1 MTLTMNFSGLTN
13 AELLS
18 FGQDLDSIL
27 APLSETIA
35 PVYNPFQNALSR
47 YAEIAVSA
55 IEKQVAQQQ
64 TEALAGADDTRD
76 GLFRGV
82 KYLVQ
87 AYLLHPNE
95 AKREAAAEIEKSVAK
110 VGWNLHR
117 ESYDEQSALMRT
129 LLSELE
135 NKHAERLAL
144 LGMTEYVAELK
155 ARQTGF
161 DSLRQEQLEHQ
172 AEMESISSMTAER
185 GSLEQA
191 CKDLLEILPGYYR
204 MTGDEALGT
213 ALPKISELINR
224 KR

>member
-1 MTLTMNFSGLTN
+1 M
-13 AELLS
+13 
-18 FGQDLDSIL
+18 
-27 APLSETIA
+27 
-35 PVYNPFQNALSR
+35 
-47 YAEIAVSA
+47 
-55 IEKQVAQQQ
+55 
-64 TEALAGADDTRD
+64 
-76 GLFRGV
+76 
-82 KYLVQ
+82 
-87 AYLLHPNE
+87 
-95 AKREAAAEIEKSVAK
+95 
-110 VGWNLHR
+110 GWNLHR

-155 ARQTGF
+155 ACQTGF
-161 DSLRQEQLEHQ
+161 DSLRQEQLERQ

-213 ALPKISELINR
+213 ALPKISELIDR